1 MNFTYTKGWG
11 NNVLVIFSG
20 GTLSQIQGTNNWYES
35 SNLTYAFAHCYNL
48 ILNEA
53 TLS

>member
-1 MNFTYTKGWG
+1 MFY
-11 NNVLVIFSG
+11 LFFAG
-20 GTLSQIQGTNNWYES
+20 GTLPRVQSTNHWYET
-35 SNLTYAFAHCYNL
+35 SNLTYALAYFYNL